1 MAHTNEQVLARVQQ
15 LYDTLFRHD
24 GYGEM
29 RIEMRILKKGQK
41 EVIIH
46 CGKQYRYVVDFL
58 PRPDEDA
65 KGVG

>member
-1 MAHTNEQVLARVQQ
+1 MTQDNEKVLMKIRQ
-15 LYDTLFRHD
+15 LYESLFSHN

-29 RIEMRILKKGQK
+29 KIEMRILKKGQK

-46 CGKQYRYVVDFL
+46 CGKQYRYVVDFYR
-58 PRPDEDA
+58 RPEKDA

>member
-1 MAHTNEQVLARVQQ
+1 MSHDNERVLVKIRQ
-15 LYDTLFRHD
+15 LYEALFSHN

-46 CGKQYRYVVDFL
+46 CGKQYRYVVNFSSD
-58 PRPDEDA
+58 REEDA